1 MMVMVEVLVSP
12 GVSETGLGLNERVG
26 SLGSVGE
33 TDAERVDNPE
43 NPMLARLTVELVVS
57 PAVKLAG
64 VVADI
69 CTLGVML
76 VATVAECL
84 IVPLTAVTVIV

>member
-1 MMVMVEVLVSP
+1 MVMVEVLVSP
-12 GVSETGLGLNERVG
+12 GVSETGLGLNEKVG

-33 TDAERVDNPE
+33 TDAERVEDPE
-43 NPMLARLTVELVVS
+43 NPMLARLTVELAGS

-69 CTLGVML
+69 WTLGVML
-76 VATVAECL
+76 VATVAECM